1 MLDRLVWVGLNGYGW
16 FLAKQAVPAI
26 AIKPNPNKSS
36 LLNKNAP
43 SQGAQGISVLDLGR
57 ENYVDFKGSTVG
69 YGSLDNPSSIS

>member
-43 SQGAQGISVLDLGR
+43 SQGA
-57 ENYVDFKGSTVG
+57 
-69 YGSLDNPSSIS
+69 

>member
-36 LLNKNAP
+36 LLNKNAL
-43 SQGAQGISVLDLGR
+43 SQGLRAFLFSTG
-57 ENYVDFKGSTVG
+57 KGELCG
-69 YGSLDNPSSIS
+69 F

>member
-36 LLNKNAP
+36 LLNKNAL
-43 SQGAQGISVLDLGR
+43 SQGA
-57 ENYVDFKGSTVG
+57 
-69 YGSLDNPSSIS
+69 

>member
-26 AIKPNPNKSS
+26 AIKPNPNK
-36 LLNKNAP
+36 NAP
-43 SQGAQGISVLDLGR
+43 SLCTWGISVLDLGR
-57 ENYVDFKGSTVG
+57 ENYVDFNGSTVG